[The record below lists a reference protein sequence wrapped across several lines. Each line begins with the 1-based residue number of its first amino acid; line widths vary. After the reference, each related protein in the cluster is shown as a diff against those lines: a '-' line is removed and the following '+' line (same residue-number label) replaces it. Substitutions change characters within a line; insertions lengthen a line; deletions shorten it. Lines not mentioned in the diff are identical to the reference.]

1 MYNSSLAVLK
11 GIKANFSQLMNVSQN
26 GTFDKLITRVNSTSD
41 KEKYWI
47 PEALPS
53 IKEWIDQRHFG
64 NFTDKELVV
73 TNKEYDDGLRVD
85 RFTLD
90 DSREYLGGNVEMW
103 IKTLVDTYKG
113 FPDELCQTL
122 LTANS
127 NAFDATAFFATS
139 RPNLDNSNT
148 INNLLTGTSS
158 TTYSLAEFTTDYAA
172 AKAGLLGLRDKHDRA
187 INKNAKLA
195 VVVPTHMEDVAR
207 TLLAQSQQLIYISSV
222 QSNLYALDNTEI
234 IVNYEQTTSSDND
247 WYLVNLNAPFKPFL
261 IQDRE
266 APKWEMWDDTKNRF
280 IDYGFY
286 FRIGYSFLNPFAMIK
301 TNN

>member
-148 INNLLTGTSS
+148 I
-158 TTYSLAEFTTDYAA
+158 SL
-172 AKAGLLGLRDKHDRA
+172 KS
-187 INKNAKLA
+187 IN
-195 VVVPTHMEDVAR
+195 
-207 TLLAQSQQLIYISSV
+207 
-222 QSNLYALDNTEI
+222 
-234 IVNYEQTTSSDND
+234 
-247 WYLVNLNAPFKPFL
+247 
-261 IQDRE
+261 
-266 APKWEMWDDTKNRF
+266 
-280 IDYGFY
+280 
-286 FRIGYSFLNPFAMIK
+286 
-301 TNN
+301 